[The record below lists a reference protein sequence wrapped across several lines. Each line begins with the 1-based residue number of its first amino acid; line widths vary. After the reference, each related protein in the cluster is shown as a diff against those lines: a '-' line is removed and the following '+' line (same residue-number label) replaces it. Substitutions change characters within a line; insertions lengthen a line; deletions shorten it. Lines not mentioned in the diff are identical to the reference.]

1 MLMMGKISYPSWLFL
16 LFAATLALGTDEFV
30 ISGILPAIASDL
42 GTTTGHVGLLV
53 TAFALAFCIAS
64 PVIAV
69 ATDKYD
75 KKKVLVGGL
84 LIFAIANG
92 LMVVVNSLWLALVL
106 RVIAGISASAVSPT
120 AMAIAGSRAPSGR
133 EGKFL
138 SIVTAGLTVALFTG
152 VPFGA
157 WIGDIWS
164 WRGTF
169 LVITMVTA
177 TVTLLSAALTP
188 HVPGGTTTSFSE
200 RLSPIYNRDVILL
213 VIAMF
218 LNGAGGLTFYSYLGS
233 IVEVGLDESP
243 SNVTRTLL
251 LVGVVGV
258 VAVFLGGILTD
269 RAGHRAARSIIIG
282 GHAVSLGFIGTF
294 LLSKGTYG
302 IAFFMLIACWS
313 VFAWALSPAMQA
325 SLIAADPD
333 RAMLAA
339 SLGISGMYGGAG
351 IGAAFGGFLFDHVG
365 LAAIPLVSG
374 FLIAVAWVSVQLI
387 RRSPTS
393 TSERRS

>member
-1 MLMMGKISYPSWLFL
+1 
-16 LFAATLALGTDEFV
+16 
-30 ISGILPAIASDL
+30 
-42 GTTTGHVGLLV
+42 
-53 TAFALAFCIAS
+53 
-64 PVIAV
+64 
-69 ATDKYD
+69 
-75 KKKVLVGGL
+75 
-84 LIFAIANG
+84 
-92 LMVVVNSLWLALVL
+92 
-106 RVIAGISASAVSPT
+106 
-120 AMAIAGSRAPSGR
+120 MAIAGGRAPSGR

-157 WIGDIWS
+157 WLGDIWS
-164 WRGTF
+164 WRVTF
-169 LVITMVTA
+169 LVIALLAA
-177 TVTLLSAALTP
+177 TVTVLSAVLMP
-188 HVPGGTTTSFSE
+188 YVPGNTTTSFSE
-200 RLSPIYNRDVILL
+200 RFSPLYNRDVILL

-282 GHAVSLGFIGTF
+282 GHAISLGFIGTF

-351 IGAAFGGFLFDHVG
+351 IGAVIGGFLFDHVG

-374 FLIAVAWVSVQLI
+374 CLITIAWVSVQFI

-393 TSERRS
+393 TFKAQS